1 MEIKK
6 NAIYMCIFWLLAVA
20 TSLAVNYHGS
30 LQEQQELAL
39 FAARSYYKQ
48 ILVTR
53 QWNSRHGGV
62 YVPVTEETRP
72 NPYLDVPDRELQIDA
87 KRTLTKINPSY
98 MTRLISEIAEESTG
112 IRFHLT
118 SLKPIRPAN
127 KATELESA
135 YLRKFETGL
144 VEGGE
149 VLVRD
154 DRPYYFYMAPL
165 RTEKACLQCHAKQGY
180 REGDIRGGIS
190 VTFPYEDKAPVM
202 IMLLSHVG
210 IALLGLF
217 GIALVSKKL
226 QESYA
231 IIERQAVMDA
241 LTGIPNRRSFS
252 ENIVREFDRSRRSG
266 EPLSLIMGDIDC
278 FKAYN
283 DTYGHS
289 AGDICL
295 RRVAMEIKACL
306 NRPGDLCARFGGEEF
321 IVILAATKSR
331 GAMTVA
337 ERMCRAIEALAI
349 EHRVNVCSNVVT
361 MSFGVSTMI
370 DGNVDSYE
378 ELVRQADEAMY
389 LAKQGGKNRV
399 RSHGE

>member
-1 MEIKK
+1 MEIRK

-20 TSLAVNYHGS
+20 TSFAVNYHGS
-30 LQEQQELAL
+30 LQEQQRLAL
-39 FAARSYYKQ
+39 FTARSHFKE

-62 YVPVTEETRP
+62 YVPVTEEIRP
-72 NPYLDVPDRELQIDA
+72 NPYLEVPDRDLHIDA
-87 KRTLTKINPSY
+87 ERTLTKINPSY
-98 MTRLISEIAEESTG
+98 MTRLISELAEESTG

-118 SLKPIRPAN
+118 SLKPIRPEN
-127 KATELESA
+127 KATELESV
-135 YLRKFETGL
+135 YLHQFEKGL

-190 VTFPYEDKAPVM
+190 VTFPFEGRAPVVV
-202 IMLLSHVG
+202 MLLSHVG

-226 QESYA
+226 KESYA

-252 ENIVREFDRSRRSG
+252 ENIVREFDRSRRNG

-295 RRVAMEIKACL
+295 RRVAREIKACL

-321 IVILAATKSR
+321 IVILTATKCR
-331 GAMTVA
+331 GAMNVA
-337 ERMCRAIEALAI
+337 ERIRGAIEAMRI
-349 EHRVNVCSNVVT
+349 EHRQSSCSDVVT
-361 MSFGVSTMI
+361 MSFGVSTMV
-370 DGNVDSYE
+370 DGNVLSYE
-378 ELVRQADEAMY
+378 ELVKQADEAMY
-389 LAKQGGKNRV
+389 QAKQGGKNQV
-399 RSHGE
+399 RCHGE